1 MIIKTQKPDLS
12 SLKGED
18 KIDALS
24 FYISSLTDEI
34 SFNLNS
40 LSQKIESIKN
50 VINKGE

>member
-12 SLKGED
+12 ILSQDE
-18 KIDALS
+18 KIDALN

-40 LSQKIESIKN
+40 LSQKIENIKN
-50 VINKGE
+50 VITKGE